1 MSVLEIVMAV
11 AGFSV
16 TAMVVA
22 GMILL
27 TPSGAE
33 AVAEDD
39 ADRVGADP
47 GSPERARTERAA
59 VAAPGGRA

>member
-1 MSVLEIVMAV
+1 MTFLEILLAV
-11 AGFSV
+11 AGFTV

-33 AVAEDD
+33 AVHADD
-39 ADRVGADP
+39 AHRAGADP
-47 GSPERARTERAA
+47 GSPAAADPEPAAA
-59 VAAPGGRA
+59 VAPGAR

>member
-27 TPSGAE
+27 TPSGSE
-33 AVAEDD
+33 AVHADD
-39 ADRVGADP
+39 VNRAGADP
-47 GSPERARTERAA
+47 GSPRTAVPEPAGA
-59 VAAPGGRA
+59 VAPGTR

>member
-11 AGFSV
+11 AGCSV

-27 TPSGAE
+27 TPSGSE
-33 AVAEDD
+33 AVHADD
-39 ADRVGADP
+39 ANRAGADP
-47 GSPERARTERAA
+47 GSPRAA
-59 VAAPGGRA
+59 VPDPAAAVAPGAR